1 MVENRN
7 ENESKKY
14 RTKMAIQ
21 GSHNLYTTKSIPN
34 KLFITW
40 LENILYKHHLLNSL
54 FFRQISSC

>member
-40 LENILYKHHLLNSL
+40 FSL
-54 FFRQISSC
+54 KVREYS